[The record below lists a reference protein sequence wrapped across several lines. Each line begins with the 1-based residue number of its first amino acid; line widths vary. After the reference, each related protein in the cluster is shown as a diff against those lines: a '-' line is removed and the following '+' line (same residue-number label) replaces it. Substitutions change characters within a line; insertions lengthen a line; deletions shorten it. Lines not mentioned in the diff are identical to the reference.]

1 LDNNNDYYS
10 AFATWL
16 NGTDYRVC
24 IEWCAQIPHPDF
36 VGVEIYTYYHEY
48 YEEEFGC
55 FCDFSTRIPDDI
67 NVADYDPSADA
78 WNGRAYG
85 SIQNTTEWDGML
97 CYRYDNFTMSIPTS
111 AVRIELNTGEDIN
124 LFDVKVMDT
133 TGEDIAQGKPA
144 AQSSTLQNFDASL
157 AVDGLPLTFSHT
169 YVASQ
174 AEMNVWWN
182 VDLQGE
188 TRVKSVVIKNRWCKS
203 ADDPEGCLCRL
214 SNATVLLLDDAGTAI
229 ATQTLGD
236 TCKQLELEVSDFI
249 PSRDPN
255 DFSYNPTSFPTI
267 FPTSTPSEAPS
278 NSPVEPQSPPQPT
291 PRPTRTRTKA
301 GK

>member
-1 LDNNNDYYS
+1 
-10 AFATWL
+10 
-16 NGTDYRVC
+16 
-24 IEWCAQIPHPDF
+24 
-36 VGVEIYTYYHEY
+36 
-48 YEEEFGC
+48 
-55 FCDFSTRIPDDI
+55 
-67 NVADYDPSADA
+67 
-78 WNGRAYG
+78 
-85 SIQNTTEWDGML
+85 
-97 CYRYDNFTMSIPTS
+97 MSFPAS
-111 AVRIELNTGEDIN
+111 AVRIELNTGENIN

-133 TGEDIAQGKPA
+133 TGKDVAQGKPA
-144 AQSSTLQNFDASL
+144 AQSSTWKNFDASL
-157 AVDGLPLTFSHT
+157 AVDGRPLTFSLT
-169 YVASQ
+169 YAASQ
-174 AEMNVWWN
+174 AETNVWWD